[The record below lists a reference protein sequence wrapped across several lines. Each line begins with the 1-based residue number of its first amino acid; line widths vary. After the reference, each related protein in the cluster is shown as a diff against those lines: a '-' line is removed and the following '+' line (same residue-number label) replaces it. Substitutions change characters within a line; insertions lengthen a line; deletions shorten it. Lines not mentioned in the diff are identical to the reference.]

1 MTEPERKPVYH
12 CSWCGNEIYAGDP
25 YYEIAYMGIV
35 CERCMDECNHCN
47 GCGVLKKDAKAM
59 MPKKYKGRRDPPKGE
74 G

>member
-35 CERCMDECNHCN
+35 CARCMNDYKHYAEEQ
-47 GCGVLKKDAKAM
+47 DAIDVWEEDALR
-59 MPKKYKGRRDPPKGE
+59 GDGDR
-74 G
+74 

>member
-35 CERCMDECNHCN
+35 CERCMDECKHYAEKPD
-47 GCGVLKKDAKAM
+47 VTDVWEEDALR
-59 MPKKYKGRRDPPKGE
+59 GGGDR
-74 G
+74 